1 MIRFN
6 DHDWY
11 LLYQPQYLRGDV
23 VGYEALLRVKGDVTA
38 FPRDLFYSMS
48 RADQQALTLLIAKAV
63 ADRID
68 CDPDHPISFN
78 VSPEIFD
85 RALVDHMIQV
95 ASTCPSGYLRIELIE
110 DVELIPA
117 QAQFVQVLA
126 EAGIGIVIDDIPDKY
141 SLQNLELAES
151 LGIPLILKVEMTQ
164 ATPELMQT
172 LRAKNFTIIQEGEA
186 ADINSGDI
194 VQTRKVSR

>member
-1 MIRFN
+1 MIQFN
-6 DHDWY
+6 GHKWY
-11 LLYQPQYLRGDV
+11 LLYQPQYLKGSV
-23 VGYEALLRVKGDVTA
+23 VGYEALLRVEGNVTA
-38 FPRDLFYSMS
+38 FPRDLFYGMS
-48 RADQQALTLLIAKAV
+48 RAEQQELTLLIAKKV
-63 ADRID
+63 DDRIE

-85 RALVDHMIQV
+85 RAFVDHMIEV
-95 ASTCPSGYLRIELIE
+95 ASTCPTGYLRVELIE

-117 QAQFVQVLA
+117 QAQYVQVLA

-141 SLQNLELAES
+141 SLQNLEIAES
-151 LGIPLILKVEMTQ
+151 LGIPLTLKVEMTQ

-186 ADINSGDI
+186 ADMNSGDI
-194 VQTRKVSR
+194 VQTRKISR